1 VSLLPWAG
9 DITFNAAS
17 VGATASA
24 SRTGNDPVP
33 YAAEIHATRYQYGLA
48 LTPEDLEDKQRALLT
63 LDAVLNLHDV
73 AGNHGRFLYDFAP
86 DAVAFRWTDD
96 FAPRM
101 LYAFELED
109 QEKER
114 ALAAPEL
121 VRRVEAGDI
130 DPAELVVGGSLSGT
144 SSGQA
149 LAAQG
154 ATVLPGVKAAFGEIR
169 RRVAA
174 DLGLAS

>member
-1 VSLLPWAG
+1 VL
-9 DITFNAAS
+9 
-17 VGATASA
+17 
-24 SRTGNDPVP
+24 

-63 LDAVLNLHDV
+63 LDALVNLHDV

-101 LYAFELED
+101 LYAFD
-109 QEKER
+109 QESDGT
-114 ALAAPEL
+114 LAAPEL
-121 VRRVEAGDI
+121 VRRVQAGDI

-144 SSGQA
+144 ASGQA

-154 ATVLPGVKAAFGEIR
+154 ATVLPGVKGAFNEVR
-169 RRVAA
+169 RRLST
-174 DLGLAS
+174 DLGLAL